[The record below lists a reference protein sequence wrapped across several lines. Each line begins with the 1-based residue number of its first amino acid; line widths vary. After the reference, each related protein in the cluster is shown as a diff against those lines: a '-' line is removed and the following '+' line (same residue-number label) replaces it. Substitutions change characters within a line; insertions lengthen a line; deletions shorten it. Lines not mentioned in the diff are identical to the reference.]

1 MSEHRLKALTVEII
15 KTLDPDTAADV
26 ILSMFEKGRS
36 LPAAPSQAKALVPL
50 NGGAKRTAHKRGPK
64 TRPHLPPVDPDK
76 EYAAKDA
83 AKLMG
88 MNLGY
93 FRVWYA
99 QAGNIAVIRKSVQGM
114 TRCSFTGHAIL
125 EARARRFGEQGGSD
139 GS

>member
-1 MSEHRLKALTVEII
+1 MSDHRLKALTVEII
-15 KTLDPDTAADV
+15 KTLDPDTAADM

-36 LPAAPSQAKALVPL
+36 PVAPSQAKALVPL
-50 NGGAKRTAHKRGPK
+50 NGAKQTGHKRGPK
-64 TRPHLPPVDPDK
+64 TRPHLPPVDPEK

-93 FRVWYA
+93 FRVWYL

-114 TRCSFTGHAIL
+114 PRCSFTGSAIL
-125 EARARRFGEQGGSD
+125 EARAKRFGEQGGT
-139 GS
+139 